1 MSLRYSEGL
10 KWLRA
15 LRYSEALAWQELVSR
30 DLAQSFAGAFP
41 EAGQVG
47 GVGDG
52 RDGRDAAIASLP
64 FTRAVEVL
72 GEELAEA
79 EEAYAAVR
87 AELVRRAAF
96 EKVLNLLALLVQK
109 HKY

>member
-1 MSLRYSEGL
+1 M
-10 KWLRA
+10 
-15 LRYSEALAWQELVSR
+15 
-30 DLAQSFAGAFP
+30 
-41 EAGQVG
+41 
-47 GVGDG
+47 GDG

-72 GEELAEA
+72 GEELGEA

-96 EKVLNLLALLVQK
+96 EKVLDLLALLGQK
-109 HKY
+109 YKY

>member
-1 MSLRYSEGL
+1 M
-10 KWLRA
+10 RA
-15 LRYSEALAWQELVSR
+15 SGTYSEAVKWQELVSR

-41 EAGQVG
+41 EAAEVG

-72 GEELAEA
+72 GEELGEA

-96 EKVLNLLALLVQK
+96 EKVMKFTCFTSTKVQILTQRRV
-109 HKY
+109 